1 MADSTHILKLKA
13 TLDTSEVKS
22 KLDQLRQAQQ
32 QALGNN
38 QKSGNTP
45 SQSVGGNLTQL
56 TSTLN
61 RLNTTMMQMQRTLS
75 QLAVGNKIHQQSSSV
90 SLLPPMS
97 LTSQTQNKAANIID
111 RFINKKSA
119 KLILD
124 YAREGRLDGLENMY
138 KSTST
143 DWATRYF
150 QTKLTPASTGMS
162 FETWKNW
169 MSKKEIQKEF
179 ELQFVNPELNDK
191 INDKRNRAINNLQ
204 MLKPIA
210 GLAIHQGASM
220 IGDFARQNGDNT
232 TAFYAQSVGK
242 IGGYAMIG
250 SVAGPWGVAVGGAL
264 GAIDSLFDKFTEKAK
279 EAQKQLEDWN
289 KNIERSQTFKKT
301 YDEVKETRSLNSQIS
316 KAVKNDDIA
325 RLNFI
330 ADQIQ
335 KKIDLNSKFLEGQRS
350 SSEYGDTAE
359 NIMEIFNQQEKSI
372 SQLEHIKSLID
383 QINEKK
389 QKEAEIDKKNLDNYR
404 KQADILKQSFAWS
417 EEENQNNTEI
427 NLRKSDYDTFGDNY
441 RNQVDILKQ
450 SYKWNEEDRQN
461 NAEITLGTYDYDTFG
476 DKYSEY
482 RTKYL
487 DFKLQ
492 YKTNLDKAQNATTS
506 ESAKQFLDIASRMK
520 SAMDFNKSQ
529 MDLFGGS
536 QLEMLNNYRKEADIL
551 KQSFAWSEE
560 DRQNNAK
567 ILLGDSYSDTIGPY
581 DDYNTLGANYS
592 TYRAK
597 YRYFKFQYKT
607 NLDKVENATTS
618 ESAKQFL
625 DIASKMK
632 DAMNFNKSQMDLFGG
647 SQLEMLNNLL
657 SKIKAPDM
665 TNVTS
670 LASQGLMTY
679 GKDEQLV
686 DLQVDYMKQ
695 QLDVQKQIKD
705 KMREHVEFE

>member
-32 QALGNN
+32 QALGND

-75 QLAVGNKIHQQSSSV
+75 QLTVGNKIHQQSS
-90 SLLPPMS
+90 LPPVSMIN
-97 LTSQTQNKAANIID
+97 QTQNKAVDILNNAID
-111 RFINKKSA
+111 RKIA
-119 KLILD
+119 KTILSF
-124 YAREGRLDGLENMY
+124 ARKGRLDGLENMY
-138 KSTST
+138 NSTST
-143 DWATRYF
+143 NWTTRYF
-150 QTKLTPASTGMS
+150 QTKLTPASTGMP
-162 FETWKNW
+162 FYAWKNW
-169 MSKKEIQKEF
+169 MSKKEVQKQF
-179 ELQFVNPELNDK
+179 ELQFVNPQDS
-191 INDKRNRAINNLQ
+191 KRISNFQ

-210 GLAIHQGASM
+210 GLAFNQGASM
-220 IGDFARQNGDNT
+220 IGDLARQNGDNT
-232 TAFYAQSVGK
+232 TAFYAQAVGK
-242 IGGYAMIG
+242 IGGYAMMG
-250 SVAGPWGVAVGGAL
+250 SAAGPYGAAVGAAL
-264 GAIDSLFDKFTEKAK
+264 GAIDSLFDKITEKTK
-279 EAQKQLEDWN
+279 EAQKELDDWN

-301 YDEVKETRSLNSQIS
+301 YDEAKETRTLNSTIS
-316 KAVKNDDIA
+316 KAVKTDDIA
-325 RLNFI
+325 RLQAM

-335 KKIDLNSKFLEGQRS
+335 KKIDFNSKFLEGQRS

-359 NIMEIFNQQEKSI
+359 NIMDIFNQQEKRI

-389 QKEAEIDKKNLDNYR
+389 KKEAEIDKKNLDNYR
-404 KQADILKQSFAWS
+404 KQADILKQS
-417 EEENQNNTEI
+417 
-427 NLRKSDYDTFGDNY
+427 
-441 RNQVDILKQ
+441 
-450 SYKWNEEDRQN
+450 YKWNEEERQN
-461 NAEITLGTYDYDTFG
+461 NAEITLGTYDYNMLG

-487 DFKLQ
+487 DFKYQ
-492 YKTNLDKAQNATTS
+492 YKTNLDKAENATTS

-520 SAMDFNKSQ
+520 DAMDFNKSQ

-536 QLEMLNNYRKEADIL
+536 QLDI
-551 KQSFAWSEE
+551 
-560 DRQNNAK
+560 
-567 ILLGDSYSDTIGPY
+567 
-581 DDYNTLGANYS
+581 
-592 TYRAK
+592 
-597 YRYFKFQYKT
+597 
-607 NLDKVENATTS
+607 
-618 ESAKQFL
+618 
-625 DIASKMK
+625 
-632 DAMNFNKSQMDLFGG
+632 
-647 SQLEMLNNLL
+647 LNNLL

-670 LASQGLMTY
+670 LASQGLMTF
-679 GKDEQLV
+679 GKDDQLI

>member
-22 KLDQLRQAQQ
+22 KLDQLRQVQQ

-75 QLAVGNKIHQQSSSV
+75 QLVVNGRVQNSRNSSSIPFTV
-90 SLLPPMS
+90 AQGGFGSS
-97 LTSQTQNKAANIID
+97 
-111 RFINKKSA
+111 FESA
-119 KLILD
+119 LAKT
-124 YAREGRLDGLENMY
+124 RENALRQKFVEY
-138 KSTST
+138 KSLSRRQFERKARSGRASELFVQAFGGTVNQ
-143 DWATRYF
+143 AAAEAAIFRR
-150 QTKLTPASTGMS
+150 TPAGQD
-162 FETWKNW
+162 F
-169 MSKKEIQKEF
+169 I
-179 ELQFVNPELNDK
+179 LGVNRVENE
-191 INDKRNRAINNLQ
+191 NRKLA
-204 MLKPIA
+204 LKPIA

-220 IGDFARQNGDNT
+220 IGNFARQNGDNT
-232 TAFYAQSVGK
+232 TSFAASALGK
-242 IGGYAMIG
+242 IGSYAMMG
-250 SVAGPWGVAVGGAL
+250 SVAGPWGTAIGA
-264 GAIDSLFDKFTEKAK
+264 AIGQVETLFDYFTENAK

-289 KNIERSQTFKKT
+289 KNIDRSQTFKKT
-301 YDEVKETRSLNSQIS
+301 YDEAKETRSLNSQIS

-335 KKIDLNSKFLEGQRS
+335 KKIDINSKFLEGQRS

-359 NIMEIFNQQEKSI
+359 NIMNIFNEQEKRI

-389 QKEAEIDKKNLDNYR
+389 QKEAEIEKKNLDNYR
-404 KQADILKQSFAWS
+404 NQVNILKQSYKWN

-427 NLRKSDYDTFGDNY
+427 NLGKS
-441 RNQVDILKQ
+441 
-450 SYKWNEEDRQN
+450 
-461 NAEITLGTYDYDTFG
+461 DYDTFG

-487 DFKLQ
+487 DFKYQ
-492 YKTNLDKAQNATTS
+492 YKTNLDKAENATTS
-506 ESAKQFLDIASRMK
+506 ESAKNFLDIASKMK
-520 SAMDFNKSQ
+520 DAMNFNKSQ

-551 KQSFAWSEE
+551 KQSYKWSEE

-567 ILLGDSYSDTIGPY
+567 IMLGDSYSDTIGPY
-581 DDYNTLGANYS
+581 DDYNTLGVNYS

-597 YRYFKFQYKT
+597 YSYYKYQYKT
-607 NLDKVENATTS
+607 NLDKVESATTS

>member
-32 QALGNN
+32 QALGND
-38 QKSGNTP
+38 QKSGNAP
-45 SQSVGGNLTQL
+45 QGVGGNLTQL

-75 QLAVGNKIHQQSSSV
+75 QLTLNGRVQNSHNSSSIPV
-90 SLLPPMS
+90 AV
-97 LTSQTQNKAANIID
+97 TQGGFGASFESAIAKTREKALREIFKGKESWSNRKFERFARSGRASELFVQAFGGTVKQAAAEANIFRRVQPGQD
-111 RFINKKSA
+111 FISGVN
-119 KLILD
+119 
-124 YAREGRLDGLENMY
+124 RVEN
-138 KSTST
+138 
-143 DWATRYF
+143 
-150 QTKLTPASTGMS
+150 
-162 FETWKNW
+162 E
-169 MSKKEIQKEF
+169 
-179 ELQFVNPELNDK
+179 
-191 INDKRNRAINNLQ
+191 NRKQ
-204 MLKPIA
+204 MLKPIL

-232 TAFYAQSVGK
+232 TAFYAQSAGK
-242 IGGYAMIG
+242 VGGYAMMG
-250 SVAGPWGVAVGGAL
+250 SAAGPLGAAVGAGL
-264 GAIDSLFDKFTEKAK
+264 GAIESLFDYFTEKAK

-301 YDEVKETRSLNSQIS
+301 YDEAKEIRTLNSTMS
-316 KAVKNDDIA
+316 KAVKTDDVA
-325 RLNFI
+325 RLQAM

-359 NIMEIFNQQEKSI
+359 NIMDIFNQQEKRI

-389 QKEAEIDKKNLDNYR
+389 KKEAEIENKNLDNYR
-404 KQADILKQSFAWS
+404 KQADILKQS
-417 EEENQNNTEI
+417 
-427 NLRKSDYDTFGDNY
+427 
-441 RNQVDILKQ
+441 
-450 SYKWNEEDRQN
+450 YKWNEEDKQN
-461 NAEITLGTYDYDTFG
+461 NAEITLGTYDYNMLG

-487 DFKLQ
+487 DFKYQ
-492 YKTNLDKAQNATTS
+492 YKTNLDKAENATTS

-536 QLEMLNNYRKEADIL
+536 QLDI
-551 KQSFAWSEE
+551 
-560 DRQNNAK
+560 
-567 ILLGDSYSDTIGPY
+567 
-581 DDYNTLGANYS
+581 
-592 TYRAK
+592 
-597 YRYFKFQYKT
+597 
-607 NLDKVENATTS
+607 
-618 ESAKQFL
+618 
-625 DIASKMK
+625 
-632 DAMNFNKSQMDLFGG
+632 
-647 SQLEMLNNLL
+647 LNNLL

-670 LASQGLMTY
+670 LASQGLMTF
-679 GKDEQLV
+679 GKNDQLV

>member
-32 QALGNN
+32 QALGND

-61 RLNTTMMQMQRTLS
+61 RLNTTMMQMQRILS
-75 QLAVGNKIHQQSSSV
+75 QLAVNGRVQNSRNSSSIPV
-90 SLLPPMS
+90 SIA
-97 LTSQTQNKAANIID
+97 QGGGFGA
-111 RFINKKSA
+111 
-119 KLILD
+119 
-124 YAREGRLDGLENMY
+124 
-138 KSTST
+138 
-143 DWATRYF
+143 
-150 QTKLTPASTGMS
+150 S
-162 FETWKNW
+162 FESALAKTRENALR
-169 MSKKEIQKEF
+169 KKFVEYESLSRRQF
-179 ELQFVNPELNDK
+179 ERKARSGRASELFVQAFGGTVNQAAAEAAIFRRTPSGKDF
-191 INDKRNRAINNLQ
+191 ISGVNRVENENRKLA
-204 MLKPIA
+204 LKPIA

-220 IGDFARQNGDNT
+220 IGNFARQNGDNT
-232 TAFYAQSVGK
+232 TAFAASALGK
-242 IGGYAMIG
+242 IGSYTMMG
-250 SVAGPWGVAVGGAL
+250 SVAGPYGTAIGAAIGAVET
-264 GAIDSLFDKFTEKAK
+264 LFDYFTEKTK
-279 EAQKQLEDWN
+279 EAQKELENWN

-301 YDEVKETRSLNSQIS
+301 YDEAKETRTLNSAMS
-316 KAVKNDDIA
+316 KAVKTDDVA
-325 RLNFI
+325 RLQAM

-359 NIMEIFNQQEKSI
+359 NIMDIFNQQEKRI

-389 QKEAEIDKKNLDNYR
+389 KKEAEIEQKNLDNYR
-404 KQADILKQSFAWS
+404 KQADILKQS
-417 EEENQNNTEI
+417 
-427 NLRKSDYDTFGDNY
+427 
-441 RNQVDILKQ
+441 
-450 SYKWNEEDRQN
+450 YKWNEEERQN
-461 NAEITLGTYDYDTFG
+461 NAEITLGTYDYNTLG

-487 DFKLQ
+487 DFKYQ
-492 YKTNLDKAQNATTS
+492 YKTNLDKAENATTS

-536 QLEMLNNYRKEADIL
+536 QLDI
-551 KQSFAWSEE
+551 
-560 DRQNNAK
+560 
-567 ILLGDSYSDTIGPY
+567 
-581 DDYNTLGANYS
+581 
-592 TYRAK
+592 
-597 YRYFKFQYKT
+597 
-607 NLDKVENATTS
+607 
-618 ESAKQFL
+618 
-625 DIASKMK
+625 
-632 DAMNFNKSQMDLFGG
+632 
-647 SQLEMLNNLL
+647 LNNLL

-670 LASQGLMTY
+670 LASQGLMTF
-679 GKDEQLV
+679 GKNDQLI

>member
-22 KLDQLRQAQQ
+22 KLDQLRQVQQ

-38 QKSGNTP
+38 QKSGNAP

-61 RLNTTMMQMQRTLS
+61 RLNTTMMQMQRILS
-75 QLAVGNKIHQQSSSV
+75 QLAVNGRVQNSRNSSSIPV
-90 SLLPPMS
+90 AVA
-97 LTSQTQNKAANIID
+97 QGGFGA
-111 RFINKKSA
+111 
-119 KLILD
+119 
-124 YAREGRLDGLENMY
+124 
-138 KSTST
+138 
-143 DWATRYF
+143 
-150 QTKLTPASTGMS
+150 S
-162 FETWKNW
+162 FESAVAKTRENALR
-169 MSKKEIQKEF
+169 QKFVEYESLSRRKF
-179 ELQFVNPELNDK
+179 EREARKGRASELFVQAFGGTVNQAAAEAAIFRRTPSGKDF
-191 INDKRNRAINNLQ
+191 ISGVNRVENENRKLA
-204 MLKPIA
+204 LKPIA

-220 IGDFARQNGDNT
+220 ISNFARQNGDNT
-232 TAFYAQSVGK
+232 TSFAASALGK
-242 IGGYAMIG
+242 IGSYAMMG
-250 SVAGPWGVAVGGAL
+250 SVAGPWGTAIGA
-264 GAIDSLFDKFTEKAK
+264 AIGSIESLFDYFTENAK

-335 KKIDLNSKFLEGQRS
+335 KKIDINSKFLEGQRS

-359 NIMEIFNQQEKSI
+359 NIMNIFNEQEKRI

-389 QKEAEIDKKNLDNYR
+389 QKEAEIEKKNL
-404 KQADILKQSFAWS
+404 
-417 EEENQNNTEI
+417 
-427 NLRKSDYDTFGDNY
+427 DNY

-450 SYKWNEEDRQN
+450 SYKWKEEENQN
-461 NAEITLGTYDYDTFG
+461 NTEINLGKSDYDTFG

-487 DFKLQ
+487 DYKYQ
-492 YKTNLDKAQNATTS
+492 YKTNLDKAENATTS
-506 ESAKQFLDIASRMK
+506 ESAKNFLDIASRMK
-520 SAMDFNKSQ
+520 SAMDFNKSQMDLFESQ

-551 KQSFAWSEE
+551 KQSFEWSKE

-567 ILLGDSYSDTIGPY
+567 IILGDSYSDTIGSY
-581 DDYNTLGANYS
+581 DDYNTLGANYN

-597 YRYFKFQYKT
+597 YSYFKYQYKT

-625 DIASKMK
+625 DIASRMK
-632 DAMNFNKSQMDLFGG
+632 DAMDFNKSQMDLFGG

>member
-38 QKSGNTP
+38 QKSGNAP
-45 SQSVGGNLTQL
+45 QGIGGNLTQL

-75 QLAVGNKIHQQSSSV
+75 QLAINGRVQNSHNASSIPITV
-90 SLLPPMS
+90 A
-97 LTSQTQNKAANIID
+97 QGGFGA
-111 RFINKKSA
+111 
-119 KLILD
+119 
-124 YAREGRLDGLENMY
+124 
-138 KSTST
+138 
-143 DWATRYF
+143 
-150 QTKLTPASTGMS
+150 S
-162 FETWKNW
+162 FESAVAKTRE
-169 MSKKEIQKEF
+169 SALRQKFVEYDFLTRRQF
-179 ELQFVNPELNDK
+179 ERAARRGRASQLFVQAFGGTVNQAAAEAAIFRRTPEGQDFILGV
-191 INDKRNRAINNLQ
+191 NRVENENRKMA
-204 MLKPIA
+204 LKPIA

-220 IGDFARQNGDNT
+220 IGNFARQNGDNT
-232 TAFYAQSVGK
+232 TAFAASALGKVGS
-242 IGGYAMIG
+242 YMMMG
-250 SVAGPWGVAVGGAL
+250 SVAGPWGTAIGAAIGAVET
-264 GAIDSLFDKFTEKAK
+264 LFDYFTENAK
-279 EAQKQLEDWN
+279 EAQKELEDWN
-289 KNIERSQTFKKT
+289 KNIQRSQTFKKT
-301 YDEVKETRSLNSQIS
+301 YDEAKEIRTLNSDIS
-316 KAVKNDDIA
+316 KAVKTDDVE
-325 RLNFI
+325 RLQAM

-359 NIMEIFNQQEKSI
+359 NIMDIFNQQEKRI

-404 KQADILKQSFAWS
+404 KQADILKQSYKWS
-417 EEENQNNTEI
+417 EEE
-427 NLRKSDYDTFGDNY
+427 K
-441 RNQVDILKQ
+441 
-450 SYKWNEEDRQN
+450 QN
-461 NAEITLGTYDYDTFG
+461 NAEITLGTYDYNTLG
-476 DKYSEY
+476 DNYSTY

-487 DFKLQ
+487 DFKYQ
-492 YKTNLDKAQNATTS
+492 YKTNLDKAENATTS

-536 QLEMLNNYRKEADIL
+536 QLDI
-551 KQSFAWSEE
+551 
-560 DRQNNAK
+560 
-567 ILLGDSYSDTIGPY
+567 
-581 DDYNTLGANYS
+581 
-592 TYRAK
+592 
-597 YRYFKFQYKT
+597 
-607 NLDKVENATTS
+607 
-618 ESAKQFL
+618 
-625 DIASKMK
+625 
-632 DAMNFNKSQMDLFGG
+632 
-647 SQLEMLNNLL
+647 LNNLL

-670 LASQGLMTY
+670 LASQGLMTF
-679 GKDEQLV
+679 GKDDQLI

>member
-22 KLDQLRQAQQ
+22 KLEQLRQAQQ
-32 QALGNN
+32 QALGND
-38 QKSGNTP
+38 QKSGNAP
-45 SQSVGGNLTQL
+45 SQGVGGNLTQL

-75 QLAVGNKIHQQSSSV
+75 QLTLNGRIQNSHNASSIPVAIAQGGFGASFESAIAKTRENALREIFKGKESWSNRKFERFARSGRASELFV
-90 SLLPPMS
+90 QAFGG
-97 LTSQTQNKAANIID
+97 TVKQAAAEANIFRRVQPGQD
-111 RFINKKSA
+111 FISGVN
-119 KLILD
+119 
-124 YAREGRLDGLENMY
+124 RVEN
-138 KSTST
+138 
-143 DWATRYF
+143 
-150 QTKLTPASTGMS
+150 
-162 FETWKNW
+162 E
-169 MSKKEIQKEF
+169 
-179 ELQFVNPELNDK
+179 
-191 INDKRNRAINNLQ
+191 NRKQ
-204 MLKPIA
+204 MLKPIL

-232 TAFYAQSVGK
+232 TAFYAQSAGK
-242 IGGYAMIG
+242 IGGYMMMG
-250 SVAGPWGVAVGGAL
+250 SAAGPYGAAVGAAL
-264 GAIDSLFDKFTEKAK
+264 GAVEMLFDKFTEKAK
-279 EAQKQLEDWN
+279 EAQKELEDWN

-301 YDEVKETRSLNSQIS
+301 YDEAKEIRTLNSAMS
-316 KAVKNDDIA
+316 KAVKTDDVA
-325 RLNFI
+325 RLQSM

-359 NIMEIFNQQEKSI
+359 NIMDIFNQQEKRI

-389 QKEAEIDKKNLDNYR
+389 KKEAEIENKNLDNYR
-404 KQADILKQSFAWS
+404 KQA
-417 EEENQNNTEI
+417 
-427 NLRKSDYDTFGDNY
+427 
-441 RNQVDILKQ
+441 DILKQ

-461 NAEITLGTYDYDTFG
+461 NAEITLGTYDYNTLG

-487 DFKLQ
+487 DFKYQ
-492 YKTNLDKAQNATTS
+492 YKTNLDKAENATTS

-536 QLEMLNNYRKEADIL
+536 QLDI
-551 KQSFAWSEE
+551 
-560 DRQNNAK
+560 
-567 ILLGDSYSDTIGPY
+567 
-581 DDYNTLGANYS
+581 
-592 TYRAK
+592 
-597 YRYFKFQYKT
+597 
-607 NLDKVENATTS
+607 
-618 ESAKQFL
+618 
-625 DIASKMK
+625 
-632 DAMNFNKSQMDLFGG
+632 
-647 SQLEMLNNLL
+647 LNNLL

-670 LASQGLMTY
+670 LASQGLMTF
-679 GKDEQLV
+679 GKNDQLV

>member
-38 QKSGNTP
+38 QKYGNVS
-45 SQSVGGNLTQL
+45 SQGVGGNLTQL

-75 QLAVGNKIHQQSSSV
+75 QLVIGNKIQQQSSV

-97 LTSQTQNKAANIID
+97 MTAQSYTQNKAADLIKN
-111 RFINKKSA
+111 FINKEAGKT
-119 KLILD
+119 ILD
-124 YAREGRLDGLENMY
+124 FAREGRLGGLENMY

-143 DWATRYF
+143 NWATRYF
-150 QTKLTPASTGMS
+150 QTQLTPASAGIS
-162 FETWKNW
+162 FEAWKNW
-169 MSKKEIQKEF
+169 MSKKDVQKQY

-191 INDKRNRAINNLQ
+191 LNNKRNRAINNSQ

-210 GLAIHQGASM
+210 GLAFNQGTQ
-220 IGDFARQNGDNT
+220 ILGD
-232 TAFYAQSVGK
+232 AFEMTGNNEAAYWTRSVGK
-242 IGGYAMIG
+242 VGGYAMMG
-250 SVAGPWGVAVGGAL
+250 SAAGPYGAAVGIAL
-264 GAIDSLFDKFTEKAK
+264 GAIESLFDKFTEKAK
-279 EAQKQLEDWN
+279 EAQKELEDWN

-301 YDEVKETRSLNSQIS
+301 YDEAKETRTLNSTMS
-316 KAVKNDDIA
+316 KAVKTDDVA
-325 RLNFI
+325 KLQSM

-335 KKIDLNSKFLEGQRS
+335 KKIDLNSKFLEGQRKGA
-350 SSEYGDTAE
+350 EYGDTAE
-359 NIMEIFNQQEKSI
+359 NIMDIFNQQEKRI

-389 QKEAEIDKKNLDNYR
+389 KKEAEIENKNLENYR
-404 KQADILKQSFAWS
+404 KQA
-417 EEENQNNTEI
+417 
-427 NLRKSDYDTFGDNY
+427 
-441 RNQVDILKQ
+441 DILKQ

-461 NAEITLGTYDYDTFG
+461 NAEITLGTYDYNTLG

-487 DFKLQ
+487 DFKYQ
-492 YKTNLDKAQNATTS
+492 YKTNLDKAENATTS

-536 QLEMLNNYRKEADIL
+536 QLDI
-551 KQSFAWSEE
+551 
-560 DRQNNAK
+560 
-567 ILLGDSYSDTIGPY
+567 
-581 DDYNTLGANYS
+581 
-592 TYRAK
+592 
-597 YRYFKFQYKT
+597 
-607 NLDKVENATTS
+607 
-618 ESAKQFL
+618 
-625 DIASKMK
+625 
-632 DAMNFNKSQMDLFGG
+632 
-647 SQLEMLNNLL
+647 LNNLL

-670 LASQGLMTY
+670 LASQGLMTF
-679 GKDEQLV
+679 GKNDQLV

>member
-38 QKSGNTP
+38 QKSGNAS
-45 SQSVGGNLTQL
+45 SQGVGGNLTQL

-61 RLNTTMMQMQRTLS
+61 RLSTTMMQMQRTLS
-75 QLAVGNKIHQQSSSV
+75 QLTIGNKIHQQSS
-90 SLLPPMS
+90 LPPVS
-97 LTSQTQNKAANIID
+97 IISQTQNKAANLID
-111 RFINKKSA
+111 RFIEEKTA
-119 KLILD
+119 KTLLSF
-124 YAREGRLDGLENMY
+124 ARKGRLDGLKNMY
-138 KSTST
+138 NSTST
-143 DWATRYF
+143 DWTTRYF
-150 QTKLTPASTGMS
+150 QTKLTPASTGMP

-169 MSKKEIQKEF
+169 MSKKDVQKQF
-179 ELQFVNPELNDK
+179 ELQFVNPPDN
-191 INDKRNRAINNLQ
+191 KRINNLQ

-210 GLAIHQGASM
+210 GLAFNQGASM
-220 IGDFARQNGDNT
+220 LGEYARQNGDNT
-232 TAFYAQSVGK
+232 TAFYAQAVGK
-242 IGGYAMIG
+242 IGGYAMMG
-250 SVAGPWGVAVGGAL
+250 SAAGPYGAAVGAAL
-264 GAIDSLFDKFTEKAK
+264 GAVEVLFDKFTEKTK

-301 YDEVKETRSLNSQIS
+301 YDEAKETRNLNSTIS
-316 KAVKNDDIA
+316 KAVKTDDVA
-325 RLNFI
+325 RLQAM

-359 NIMEIFNQQEKSI
+359 NIMEIFNQQEKRI

-389 QKEAEIDKKNLDNYR
+389 KKEAEIDKKNLDNYR
-404 KQADILKQSFAWS
+404 KQA
-417 EEENQNNTEI
+417 
-427 NLRKSDYDTFGDNY
+427 
-441 RNQVDILKQ
+441 DILKQ

-461 NAEITLGTYDYDTFG
+461 NAEITLGTYDYDTLG
-476 DKYSEY
+476 DKYSTY

-487 DFKLQ
+487 DFKYQ
-492 YKTNLDKAQNATTS
+492 YKTNLDKAENATTS
-506 ESAKQFLDIASRMK
+506 ESAKQYLDIASRMK
-520 SAMDFNKSQ
+520 DAMDFNKSQ

-536 QLEMLNNYRKEADIL
+536 QLDI
-551 KQSFAWSEE
+551 
-560 DRQNNAK
+560 
-567 ILLGDSYSDTIGPY
+567 
-581 DDYNTLGANYS
+581 
-592 TYRAK
+592 
-597 YRYFKFQYKT
+597 
-607 NLDKVENATTS
+607 
-618 ESAKQFL
+618 
-625 DIASKMK
+625 
-632 DAMNFNKSQMDLFGG
+632 
-647 SQLEMLNNLL
+647 LNNLL

-670 LASQGLMTY
+670 LASQGLMTF
-679 GKDEQLV
+679 GKNDQLI

>member
-38 QKSGNTP
+38 QKSGNAP
-45 SQSVGGNLTQL
+45 QGVGGNLTQL

-75 QLAVGNKIHQQSSSV
+75 QLTLNGRVQNSHNASSIPV
-90 SLLPPMS
+90 AI
-97 LTSQTQNKAANIID
+97 TQGGFGASFESAIAKTRENALREIFKGKESWSNRKFERFARSGRASELFVQAFGGTVKQAAAEANIFRRVQPGQD
-111 RFINKKSA
+111 FISGVN
-119 KLILD
+119 
-124 YAREGRLDGLENMY
+124 RVEN
-138 KSTST
+138 
-143 DWATRYF
+143 
-150 QTKLTPASTGMS
+150 
-162 FETWKNW
+162 E
-169 MSKKEIQKEF
+169 
-179 ELQFVNPELNDK
+179 
-191 INDKRNRAINNLQ
+191 NRKQ
-204 MLKPIA
+204 MLKPIL

-220 IGDFARQNGDNT
+220 IGNYAMQNGDNT
-232 TAFYAQSVGK
+232 TAFYAQAVGK
-242 IGGYAMIG
+242 IGGYAMMG
-250 SVAGPWGVAVGGAL
+250 SAAGPYGAAVGFAL
-264 GAIDSLFDKFTEKAK
+264 GAIETLFDKFTEKAK
-279 EAQKQLEDWN
+279 EAQKELEDWN

-301 YDEVKETRSLNSQIS
+301 YDEAKETRTLNSAMS
-316 KAVKNDDIA
+316 KAVKTDDVA
-325 RLNFI
+325 RLQAM

-359 NIMEIFNQQEKSI
+359 NIMDIFNQQEKRI

-389 QKEAEIDKKNLDNYR
+389 KKEAEIENKNLENYR
-404 KQADILKQSFAWS
+404 KQA
-417 EEENQNNTEI
+417 
-427 NLRKSDYDTFGDNY
+427 
-441 RNQVDILKQ
+441 DILKQ

-461 NAEITLGTYDYDTFG
+461 NAEITLGTYDYNTLG

-487 DFKLQ
+487 DFKYQ
-492 YKTNLDKAQNATTS
+492 YKTNLDKAENATTS

-536 QLEMLNNYRKEADIL
+536 QLDI
-551 KQSFAWSEE
+551 
-560 DRQNNAK
+560 
-567 ILLGDSYSDTIGPY
+567 
-581 DDYNTLGANYS
+581 
-592 TYRAK
+592 
-597 YRYFKFQYKT
+597 
-607 NLDKVENATTS
+607 
-618 ESAKQFL
+618 
-625 DIASKMK
+625 
-632 DAMNFNKSQMDLFGG
+632 
-647 SQLEMLNNLL
+647 LNNLL

-670 LASQGLMTY
+670 LASQGLMTF
-679 GKDEQLV
+679 GKDDHLV

>member
-22 KLDQLRQAQQ
+22 KLDQLRQVQQ

-38 QKSGNTP
+38 QKSGNAP
-45 SQSVGGNLTQL
+45 QGVGGNLTQL

-75 QLAVGNKIHQQSSSV
+75 QLTVGNKIHQQSS
-90 SLLPPMS
+90 LPPVSMIN
-97 LTSQTQNKAANIID
+97 QTQNKVVDMMNNVID
-111 RFINKKSA
+111 RKAGKTLLEI
-119 KLILD
+119 
-124 YAREGRLDGLENMY
+124 ARKGRLDGLKDFYN
-138 KSTST
+138 STKT
-143 DWATRYF
+143 DWTTRYF
-150 QTKLTPASTGMS
+150 QTKLTPASTGMP
-162 FETWKNW
+162 FEAWKNW
-169 MSKKEIQKEF
+169 MSKKDVQKQF
-179 ELQFVNPELNDK
+179 ELQFVNPQDN
-191 INDKRNRAINNLQ
+191 KRINNLQ

-210 GLAIHQGASM
+210 GLAFNQGAQILGSAYEQS
-220 IGDFARQNGDNT
+220 GDKEG
-232 TAFYAQSVGK
+232 AFLIRSAGK
-242 IGGYAMIG
+242 IGGYAMMG
-250 SVAGPWGVAVGGAL
+250 SAAGPYGAAVGAAL
-264 GAIDSLFDKFTEKAK
+264 GAVETLFDKFTEKAK
-279 EAQKQLEDWN
+279 EAQKELDDWN

-301 YDEVKETRSLNSQIS
+301 YDEAKETRTLNSTIS
-316 KAVKNDDIA
+316 KAVKTDDVT
-325 RLNFI
+325 RLQAM

-359 NIMEIFNQQEKSI
+359 NIMDIFNQQEKRI

-404 KQADILKQSFAWS
+404 KQADILKQSYKWS
-417 EEENQNNTEI
+417 EEE
-427 NLRKSDYDTFGDNY
+427 
-441 RNQVDILKQ
+441 
-450 SYKWNEEDRQN
+450 RQN
-461 NAEITLGTYDYDTFG
+461 NAEITLGTYDYNTLG

-482 RTKYL
+482 KTKYL
-487 DFKLQ
+487 DFKYQ
-492 YKTNLDKAQNATTS
+492 YKTNLDKAENATTS

-536 QLEMLNNYRKEADIL
+536 QLDI
-551 KQSFAWSEE
+551 
-560 DRQNNAK
+560 
-567 ILLGDSYSDTIGPY
+567 
-581 DDYNTLGANYS
+581 
-592 TYRAK
+592 
-597 YRYFKFQYKT
+597 
-607 NLDKVENATTS
+607 
-618 ESAKQFL
+618 
-625 DIASKMK
+625 
-632 DAMNFNKSQMDLFGG
+632 
-647 SQLEMLNNLL
+647 LNNLL

-670 LASQGLMTY
+670 LASQGLMTF
-679 GKDEQLV
+679 GKNDQLI

>member
-1 MADSTHILKLKA
+1 MADSTHVLKLKA

-32 QALGNN
+32 QALGNA
-38 QKSGNTP
+38 QKSGNAP
-45 SQSVGGNLTQL
+45 QGVGGNLTQL

-97 LTSQTQNKAANIID
+97 MTAQSYTQNKAADLIKN
-111 RFINKKSA
+111 FINKEAGKV
-119 KLILD
+119 ILD
-124 YAREGRLDGLENMY
+124 FAREGRLGGLENMY

-143 DWATRYF
+143 NWATRYF
-150 QTKLTPASTGMS
+150 QTQLTPASAGIS
-162 FETWKNW
+162 FESWKNW
-169 MSKKEIQKEF
+169 MSKKDVQKQY

-191 INDKRNRAINNLQ
+191 RNRAINNSQ

-210 GLAIHQGASM
+210 GLAFNQGTQ
-220 IGDFARQNGDNT
+220 ILGD
-232 TAFYAQSVGK
+232 AFEMTGNNEAAYWTRSVGK
-242 IGGYAMIG
+242 VGGYAMMG
-250 SVAGPWGVAVGGAL
+250 SVAGPWGVTVGAAL
-264 GAIDSLFDKFTEKAK
+264 GAIEMLFDKFTEKAK
-279 EAQKQLEDWN
+279 EAQKELEDWN

-301 YDEVKETRSLNSQIS
+301 YDEAKETRTLNSTMS
-316 KAVKNDDIA
+316 KAVKTDDVA
-325 RLNFI
+325 SLQAM

-359 NIMEIFNQQEKSI
+359 NIMDIFNQQEKRI

-389 QKEAEIDKKNLDNYR
+389 KKEAEIENNNLENYR
-404 KQADILKQSFAWS
+404 KQA
-417 EEENQNNTEI
+417 
-427 NLRKSDYDTFGDNY
+427 G
-441 RNQVDILKQ
+441 ILKQ
-450 SYKWNEEDRQN
+450 SYKWKEEENRNKAQ
-461 NAEITLGTYDYDTFG
+461 IILGPFDYDTQTSDYDTLG
-476 DKYSEY
+476 VNYNTYRAKYSY
-482 RTKYL
+482 FKY
-487 DFKLQ
+487 Q
-492 YKTNLDKAQNATTS
+492 YKTNLDKAENAFTS
-506 ESAKQFLDIASRMK
+506 EQVKHFLELASSMK

-529 MDLFGGS
+529 MDLFGG
-536 QLEMLNNYRKEADIL
+536 
-551 KQSFAWSEE
+551 
-560 DRQNNAK
+560 
-567 ILLGDSYSDTIGPY
+567 T
-581 DDYNTLGANYS
+581 
-592 TYRAK
+592 
-597 YRYFKFQYKT
+597 
-607 NLDKVENATTS
+607 
-618 ESAKQFL
+618 
-625 DIASKMK
+625 
-632 DAMNFNKSQMDLFGG
+632 
-647 SQLEMLNNLL
+647 QLEMLNNLL

>member
-22 KLDQLRQAQQ
+22 KLDQLRQVQQ
-32 QALGNN
+32 QALGND
-38 QKSGNTP
+38 QKSGNAP
-45 SQSVGGNLTQL
+45 QGVGGNFTQL

-75 QLAVGNKIHQQSSSV
+75 QLVVNGRIQNSHNTSSIPVAVTQGGFGASFESAVAKTRESALRQKFIEYK
-90 SLLPPMS
+90 S
-97 LTSQTQNKAANIID
+97 LTNRKFEQEARRGRASELFVQAFGGTVNQAAAEAAIF
-111 RFINKKSA
+111 R
-119 KLILD
+119 
-124 YAREGRLDGLENMY
+124 R
-138 KSTST
+138 
-143 DWATRYF
+143 
-150 QTKLTPASTGMS
+150 TPAGQDFISG
-162 FETWKNW
+162 
-169 MSKKEIQKEF
+169 
-179 ELQFVNPELNDK
+179 VNRVENE
-191 INDKRNRAINNLQ
+191 NRKLA
-204 MLKPIA
+204 LKPIA

-220 IGDFARQNGDNT
+220 ISNFARQNGDNT
-232 TAFYAQSVGK
+232 TAFAASALGKVGS
-242 IGGYAMIG
+242 YMMMG
-250 SVAGPWGVAVGGAL
+250 SVAGPWGTAIGAAIGAVET
-264 GAIDSLFDKFTEKAK
+264 LFDKFTENAK

-289 KNIERSQTFKKT
+289 KNIDRSQTFKKT

-359 NIMEIFNQQEKSI
+359 NIMDIFNEQEKRI

-389 QKEAEIDKKNLDNYR
+389 QKEAEIEKKNLDNYR
-404 KQADILKQSFAWS
+404 
-417 EEENQNNTEI
+417 
-427 NLRKSDYDTFGDNY
+427 
-441 RNQVDILKQ
+441 NQVNILKQ
-450 SYKWNEEDRQN
+450 SYKWNEEQNQN
-461 NAEITLGTYDYDTFG
+461 NTEINLGNSDYDTFG

-487 DFKLQ
+487 DFKYQ
-492 YKTNLDKAQNATTS
+492 YKTNLDKAENATTS

-536 QLEMLNNYRKEADIL
+536 HLEMLNNYRKEADIL
-551 KQSFAWSEE
+551 KQSYKWNEE
-560 DRQNNAK
+560 QNRNNAK
-567 ILLGDSYSDTIGPY
+567 IILGNSYSDDIGPY
-581 DDYNTLGANYS
+581 DDYNTLGVNYN

-597 YRYFKFQYKT
+597 YSYFKYQYKT
-607 NLDKVENATTS
+607 NIDKVENATTS
-618 ESAKQFL
+618 ESAKNFL
-625 DIASKMK
+625 DIASRMK
-632 DAMNFNKSQMDLFGG
+632 DAMDFNKSQMDLFGG

-670 LASQGLMTY
+670 LASQGLMTF
-679 GKDEQLV
+679 GKDDQLI